1 MKKIQK
7 VASNVPVSQLLWA
20 LQSNE
25 HLWNK
30 HTERTECPTS
40 PHYGLDDIWAR
51 YAAPGD
57 ESKSGEHDSVW
68 YPSEILE
75 HIKGI
80 VYPLMQFVQADRLGG
95 VLLTR
100 IKSGKTCRPHQD
112 VGWHA
117 KYYKKFGVQI
127 QSAPGQKF
135 CFDGEEMETVP
146 GDVFMFRN
154 EFMHWV
160 TNDTP
165 HDRITMIV
173 CIKTDRE
180 WE

>member
-1 MKKIQK
+1 MKKIQNI
-7 VASNVPVSQLLWA
+7 ASGAQVSPLLWA
-20 LQSNE
+20 LQGNE

-30 HTERTECPTS
+30 HTDRTESTES

-51 YAAPGD
+51 YAALGD
-57 ESKSGEHDSVW
+57 ARKSEEHDSIW
-68 YPSEILE
+68 YNSEILE
-75 HIKGI
+75 PIKAI
-80 VYPLMQFVQADRLGG
+80 VYPLMQYVQADRLGG

-100 IKSGKTCRPHQD
+100 IKAGKTCRPHQD

-135 CFDGEEMETVP
+135 CFDGEELETKP

-160 TNDTP
+160 TNNTKY
-165 HDRITMIV
+165 DRITMIA
-173 CIKTDRE
+173 CIKTDKE